1 MAILPIGAPPAP
13 PAPRANRYAETPRT
27 ESSRRRA
34 AVSAVVDSVAEQIAA
49 SPDEN
54 ENAAAA
60 ARRAALLYRPTAVRP
75 VLKMLHRPC
84 HTWADCNTGRVVRP
98 HTARAPAQSKA
109 ARAAARA
116 EPSKALAA
124 RLVAAAAPLPSAT
137 EAPTGYSAR
146 RARRPSVGGRPA
158 SAPLRRDHDTRNAV
172 AEPEREVEREAR
184 RLHDVELDCKL
195 DFGAF
200 LGALSVEYGGRTAR

>member
-1 MAILPIGAPPAP
+1 MLLLLP
-13 PAPRANRYAETPRT
+13 
-27 ESSRRRA
+27 
-34 AVSAVVDSVAEQIAA
+34 AVATIM
-49 SPDEN
+49 
-54 ENAAAA
+54 
-60 ARRAALLYRPTAVRP
+60 LLAVRSTGASQLF
-75 VLKMLHRPC
+75 VGSQITTLRAGFVSFNIDFDNRPRQLQAGFY
-84 HTWADCNTGRVVRP
+84 TVNFSD
-98 HTARAPAQSKA
+98 
-109 ARAAARA
+109 
-116 EPSKALAA
+116 A

-184 RLHDVELDCKL
+184 GLHDVELDCKL